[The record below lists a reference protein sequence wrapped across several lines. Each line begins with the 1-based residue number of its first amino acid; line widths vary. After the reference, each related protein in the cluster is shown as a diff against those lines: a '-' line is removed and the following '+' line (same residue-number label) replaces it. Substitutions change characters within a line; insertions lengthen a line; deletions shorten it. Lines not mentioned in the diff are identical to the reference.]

1 MNDLVEG
8 IIKIMVEV
16 KCAKKAIEAKNAG
29 FEPSEELFNKIAEEA
44 VNETESFFY
53 DMQKKYNIG

>member
-1 MNDLVEG
+1 MNIIEP
-8 IIKIMVEV
+8 IIKTMVGI
-16 KCAKKAIEAKNAG
+16 KCTKKALAAVKAG
-29 FEPSEELFNKIAEEA
+29 VEPSEQLYAKIAEEA